1 MNEKDIALMFFGII
15 ADEDDDLSAIE
26 EVMKWTHIFMVP
38 VVIKVAFPVPPP
50 TSWRVWPMTNMKPT

>member
-26 EVMKWTHIFMVP
+26 EVMK
-38 VVIKVAFPVPPP
+38 
-50 TSWRVWPMTNMKPT
+50 